1 MTSKI
6 EDSIAEIK
14 EYIENCKN
22 VPLAP
27 GKIMVNR
34 EEIEELIDELAQNA
48 PEEIKQLRK
57 IVANSEAILN
67 DAKAKAE
74 ALINDATIQTNQ
86 LLSENEIMLQAYQQA
101 DEVVAVATQQAQAIV
116 DNATEEANQLRE
128 AAYAYMDDMMANM
141 ENIFEAAMQV
151 NENKFQEM
159 QGSMEHFYN
168 IVKTNR
174 AELHGNDATVQEQA
188 PAPSYNTGNI
198 SVTTDTDEI
207 NLDMI

>member
-6 EDSIAEIK
+6 EESIADIR
-14 EYIENCKN
+14 EYIDNCKN
-22 VPLAP
+22 VPLSS
-27 GKIMVNR
+27 GKIMVNK
-34 EEIEELIDELAQNA
+34 EEIDELLEELQQNA

-101 DEVVAVATQQAQAIV
+101 DEVVAVATQQAQSIV

-128 AAYAYMDDMMANM
+128 AAYAYMDEMLANM

-174 AELHGNDATVQEQA
+174 AELHAGDASEQEVQS
-188 PAPSYNTGNI
+188 APSYNTGNL
-198 SVTTDTDEI
+198 VTTDTDEI